1 MGVMEEIR
9 RHVRVIKEKLSAAA
23 IPADALETAHH
34 FLETVV
40 KDVTFAA
47 HGLTKDA
54 LNRIKTR
61 LVDILPSLF
70 PAITRKVIDVS
81 YSPPSSSHNSSRCTA
96 IGEDIF
102 QNNLF
107 LSS

>member
-70 PAITRKVIDVS
+70 PAITRKYIS
-81 YSPPSSSHNSSRCTA
+81 
-96 IGEDIF
+96 
-102 QNNLF
+102 
-107 LSS
+107 